1 MSTSPECLRCCPQ
14 ENHSA
19 RRECFSPVLAGVSA
33 VIGSSPLLPCD
44 FANSRARERVNP
56 QEYREATVCWQPT
69 TRSWV
74 QIRKPPRREAA
85 IPIPCAARSG
95 GSGCGVSDGRPDLC
109 ARHIVPLRQG
119 EGRWRW
125 DQDVCA
131 AAGAGWDAAVSSA
144 EFAEALGVFGKLAK
158 IPRQFAAAERLLGR
172 AGVLTELVR
181 WEMLAAG
188 RGWSQPHAGVGRI
201 DRSTTTTRSSWHSV
215 SRSMRSRSC
224 SLKPSTAAWA
234 S

>member
-1 MSTSPECLRCCPQ
+1 
-14 ENHSA
+14 
-19 RRECFSPVLAGVSA
+19 
-33 VIGSSPLLPCD
+33 
-44 FANSRARERVNP
+44 
-56 QEYREATVCWQPT
+56 
-69 TRSWV
+69 
-74 QIRKPPRREAA
+74 
-85 IPIPCAARSG
+85 
-95 GSGCGVSDGRPDLC
+95 
-109 ARHIVPLRQG
+109 
-119 EGRWRW
+119 
-125 DQDVCA
+125 
-131 AAGAGWDAAVSSA
+131 VSSA